1 MMLLSIFAACL
12 PSAGAAPASAGQSGP
27 TLPDAPQA
35 QSAVEASK
43 PPIDPCALENAA
55 ASMASTAAVR
65 GLELSAGR
73 PVNTPARVAMTTLCV
88 PHLPIIN
95 WYARFLNGPQV
106 KPFTPLQKAHQA
118 AANVI
123 DPFNLLTIGGV
134 AAITVAANP
143 HSAYGPGIPG
153 YARYVGVSLSQDV
166 TDEFFGAFLIPVLA
180 HEDPHYHRMPNA
192 STGRRIMHCIDQIF
206 WTEGDNGKGMLNY
219 SVLVGFA
226 IENQIA
232 NLYVPGERTNLPSSA
247 ERYGVALATA
257 PADNF
262 ITEFLPD
269 FARHIHVRVVLVQRI
284 IDQVATIESGPP
296 LAAPALEDRA
306 AMPRSLQAARSKA
319 IESGISL
326 HGVKTQK

>member
-1 MMLLSIFAACL
+1 MLLLTFAMCL
-12 PSAGAAPASAGQSGP
+12 PAAGAVPALSGQSEP
-27 TLPDAPQA
+27 TLPDAPQVKP
-35 QSAVEASK
+35 AVEASH
-43 PPIDPCALENAA
+43 PPIDPCALKNAA
-55 ASMASTAAVR
+55 ASIASTASVR
-65 GLELSAGR
+65 AIELSAGK
-73 PVNTPARVAMTTLCV
+73 PVDTPARVASTAICV

-118 AANVI
+118 ATNII
-123 DPFNLLTIGGV
+123 DPFNLLTIGGE

-192 STGRRIMHCIDQIF
+192 STGRRIMHCIGQIF
-206 WTEGDNGKGMLNY
+206 WTEGDNGKGMVNY

-232 NLYVPGERTNLPSSA
+232 NLYVPGERTNLSSSA

-262 ITEFLPD
+262 ITEFVPD
-269 FARHIHVRVVLVQRI
+269 FARHIHVQVVLVQRI
-284 IDQVATIESGPP
+284 IDQVARIESGPP
-296 LAAPALEDRA
+296 LAAPALEDGTA
-306 AMPRSLQAARSKA
+306 IPGNLQGVRSKA
-319 IESGISL
+319 IETGISL
-326 HGVKTQK
+326 HGAKNQK

>member
-1 MMLLSIFAACL
+1 MLLSSYVVCL
-12 PSAGAAPASAGQSGP
+12 LPASAAPASSGKSEP

-35 QSAVEASK
+35 QSAVEGSQ
-43 PPIDPCALENAA
+43 PPIDPCALKNTGAT
-55 ASMASTAAVR
+55 MASTASVR
-65 GLELSAGR
+65 AFELSAGK
-73 PVNTPARVAMTTLCV
+73 PVDGPPRVASTTLCV

-118 AANVI
+118 AANIV
-123 DPFNLLTIGGV
+123 DPYNLLTIGGE
-134 AAITVAANP
+134 AAIAVAANP
-143 HSAYGPGIPG
+143 HSAYGPGMPG
-153 YARYVGVSLSQDV
+153 YARYVGVSFSQDV
-166 TDEFFGAFLIPVLA
+166 TDEFFGAFLIPVVA

-192 STGRRIMHCIDQIF
+192 SKRRRILHCLDQIF

-232 NLYVPGERTNLPSSA
+232 NLYVPGVRTNLPSSA

-269 FARHIHVRVVLVQRI
+269 VARHIHFRVVLVQRI
-284 IDQVATIESGPP
+284 IDQVATIEGGSAVAGPAFEEKAGWP
-296 LAAPALEDRA
+296 DNLPRMRSQAIEPG
-306 AMPRSLQAARSKA
+306 RSLP
-319 IESGISL
+319 G
-326 HGVKTQK
+326 GKTQK

>member
-1 MMLLSIFAACL
+1 MMLLSISAICL
-12 PSAGAAPASAGQSGP
+12 FPAGAAQTSSSKPEP
-27 TLPDAPQA
+27 KLPDAPVSQA
-35 QSAVEASK
+35 VVEASQ
-43 PPIDPCALENAA
+43 PPIDPCALKNAA
-55 ASMASTAAVR
+55 ASMASTASVR
-65 GLELSAGR
+65 ALELATGK
-73 PVNTPARVAMTTLCV
+73 PVEGPPRLANTTLCV

-118 AANVI
+118 AANIV
-123 DPFNLLTIGGV
+123 DPYNLLTIGGE
-134 AAITVAANP
+134 AAIAVAANP
-143 HSAYGPGIPG
+143 HSAYGPGMPG
-153 YARYVGVSLSQDV
+153 YARYAGVSFTQDV
-166 TDEFFGAFLIPVLA
+166 TDEFFGAFLIPVLT

-192 STGRRIMHCIDQIF
+192 TTKQRVWHCIDQIF
-206 WTEGDNGKGMLNY
+206 WTEGDNGKNMVNY

-269 FARHIHVRVVLVQRI
+269 VARHIHVRVVLVQRI
-284 IDQVATIESGPP
+284 IDQVATIEGGSPVAAAGVEDDAP
-296 LAAPALEDRA
+296 LRRNLR
-306 AMPRSLQAARSKA
+306 RARSKA
-319 IESGISL
+319 VEPAMSFAPAR
-326 HGVKTQK
+326 TQK

>member
-1 MMLLSIFAACL
+1 MLPSIFAVWL
-12 PSAGAAPASAGQSGP
+12 PLAAAASASAGKSEA

-35 QSAVEASK
+35 KSAVEASQ
-43 PPIDPCALENAA
+43 PPIDPCALKNTA
-55 ASMASTAAVR
+55 ASMASTASVR
-65 GLELSAGR
+65 AFELSAGK
-73 PVNTPARVAMTTLCV
+73 PVDAPPRVAITTLCV

-118 AANVI
+118 ATNVI
-123 DPFNLLTIGGV
+123 DPFNLLTIGGE
-134 AAITVAANP
+134 AAIAVAANP
-143 HSAYGPGIPG
+143 HSAYGPGMPG

-166 TDEFFGAFLIPVLA
+166 TDEFFGAFLIPVVT

-192 STGRRIMHCIDQIF
+192 SKGRRILHCLDQIF
-206 WTEGDNGKGMLNY
+206 WTEGDDGEGMLNY

-232 NLYVPGERTNLPSSA
+232 NLYVPGVRTNLPSSA

-269 FARHIHVRVVLVQRI
+269 VARRIHFRVVLVQRI
-284 IDQVATIESGPP
+284 IDQVATIEGGSPVAGP
-296 LAAPALEDRA
+296 AFEQRA
-306 AMPRSLQAARSKA
+306 GWPGNLPRGRSQA
-319 IESGISL
+319 IETGISL
-326 HGVKTQK
+326 HGAKNQK

>member
-1 MMLLSIFAACL
+1 MMLFSIFAICL
-12 PSAGAAPASAGQSGP
+12 PPAGAALASPGKSDPA
-27 TLPDAPQA
+27 LPDAPQA
-35 QSAVEASK
+35 QAAVEASR
-43 PPIDPCALENAA
+43 PAIDPCALKNLG

-65 GLELSAGR
+65 GLELSAGK
-73 PVNTPARVAMTTLCV
+73 PMDTPPRVASTTLCV

-118 AANVI
+118 ATNII
-123 DPFNLLTIGGV
+123 DPFNLLTIGGE
-134 AAITVAANP
+134 AAIAVAANS
-143 HSAYGPGIPG
+143 HSAYGPGMPG
-153 YARYVGVSLSQDV
+153 YARYVGVSFSQDV
-166 TDEFFGAFLIPVLA
+166 TDEFFGAFLIPVVT

-192 STGRRIMHCIDQIF
+192 SKGRRVMHCLDQIF

-232 NLYVPGERTNLPSSA
+232 NLYVPGVRTNLPSSA

-269 FARHIHVRVVLVQRI
+269 VARRIHLRVVLVQRI
-284 IDQVATIESGPP
+284 IDQVATIEGGSPVAGP
-296 LAAPALEDRA
+296 AVEERVGWRRD
-306 AMPRSLQAARSKA
+306 LQRARSQA
-319 IESGISL
+319 IEPGRNL
-326 HGVKTQK
+326 PGVKTQK